1 MTEVNNQI
9 VIVYSWLQAMA
20 RLNICL
26 VFVGVFASIT
36 LAAPPRLG
44 GRIVGGYEADI
55 KDITFQVSLQTTYHF
70 CGGALI
76 AKRYVLTAAHC
87 TDGRSSLNPN
97 FTVRLGSKYSNKDGI
112 VVKPLQIYQHIEYNP
127 NIIDYDF
134 SILKLEDYDK
144 SALQFEIKY
153 ALLPKMYD
161 VKDGTILTVSGWGNT
176 HNSWETPNALRA
188 VKVPK
193 VNSDYCAKAY
203 NGFGEIT
210 HRMLCAGLQE
220 GGKDACQGDSGG
232 PLFKDNIIWGVV
244 SWGYGC
250 AKPNYPGV
258 YSRVT
263 TVLDWIHNTIEE

>member
-1 MTEVNNQI
+1 MLRLI
-9 VIVYSWLQAMA
+9 IWLVIV
-20 RLNICL
+20 
-26 VFVGVFASIT
+26 GVCASIA

-70 CGGALI
+70 CGGTLI

-87 TDGRSSLNPN
+87 TDGRSILHPDFN
-97 FTVRLGSKYSNKDGI
+97 VRLGSKYSNKDGI
-112 VVKPLQIYQHIEYNP
+112 VVKPIRIYQHINYNP
-127 NIIDYDF
+127 ATIDYDF
-134 SILKLEDYDK
+134 SILRLEDYD
-144 SALQFEIKY
+144 SSSLQFELKY
-153 ALLPKMYD
+153 ARLPKID
-161 VKDGTILTVSGWGNT
+161 DIEDGTILTVSGWGSTQNG
-176 HNSWETPNALRA
+176 NISRNILRA

-193 VNSDYCAKAY
+193 VNSDYCGEAY
-203 NGFGEIT
+203 RDFNEIT
-210 HRMLCAGLQE
+210 HRMLCAGQQE

-258 YSRVT
+258 YSRVSA
-263 TVLDWIHNTIEE
+263 VLDWVHTTIKE